1 MVRPLKRGSGKKRI
15 VLYLVILCFLTLFP
29 LVGGEYDTVLV
40 ARIFCFAILALS
52 LDLIWGYTGLLSFG
66 HGAFFGLGAYGLGLT
81 LKYCNFPGVSYV
93 GVLIG
98 IFGAA
103 GVAAVLGYFLFY
115 GRVSGIYF
123 GIITL
128 AFTTIL
134 WSLSTK
140 LIHIT
145 GGQNGLYGAFLQ
157 PTYGIP
163 GLLEYQR
170 TRISN
175 MANFYTCL
183 VAFVIA
189 YLLCRFL
196 VRSPFGRILLAIKN
210 NEERLECLGYNVAN
224 FKIAIFAI
232 SAGLAGFAGS
242 MSIPIQFIAPTVFG
256 LIFSTSVIIWVAV
269 GGRGTLK
276 GPIIGAVF
284 VTYMENWLSTQFEY
298 LWVLFMGVL
307 FVLVV
312 VFQQG
317 GILILVQRLFI
328 IIDRFVIQALF
339 GSPPSA
345 SRTNTNGDL

>member
-1 MVRPLKRGSGKKRI
+1 MVTPLKWGAGKKKTI
-15 VLYLVILCFLTLFP
+15 ANMVILCFLGLFP
-29 LVGGEYDTVLV
+29 FFGGDYDTVLV

-52 LDLIWGYTGLLSFG
+52 LDLIWGYAGLLSFG

-81 LKYCNFPGVSYV
+81 LKYCDFPGVSYV

-103 GVAAVLGYFLFY
+103 GVAAILGHFLFY

-134 WSLSTK
+134 WSLCIT
-140 LIHIT
+140 LFHIT

-157 PTYGIP
+157 PSYGIP
-163 GLLEYQR
+163 WLLEYQR
-170 TRISN
+170 TRISSMTN
-175 MANFYTCL
+175 YYTCL
-183 VAFVIA
+183 VAFA
-189 YLLCRFL
+189 LSYCLCRFI
-196 VRSPFGRILLAIKN
+196 VKSPFGRILLAIKN

-242 MSIPIQFIAPTVFG
+242 MSVPIQFIAPTVFG
-256 LIFSTSVIIWVAV
+256 LLFSTSVIIWVAV
-269 GGRGTLK
+269 GGRGTLI
-276 GPIIGAVF
+276 GPIIGAFF
-284 VTYMENWLSTQFEY
+284 VKYMEDWLSTQFEY

-307 FVLVV
+307 FVLIV
-312 VFQQG
+312 VFHQG
-317 GILILVQRLFI
+317 GVLMLFRSLF
-328 IIDRFVIQALF
+328 DRA
-339 GSPPSA
+339 GRGGNKPSVGDSQTA
-345 SRTNTNGDL
+345 PRTTVEGDV